1 MKNLFDNLFVL
12 DLANNHFG
20 DIVFGKKIINEFS
33 KLIIKKKINAGIKLQ
48 LRHLDTLIHKDHKK
62 DKNNKYIKRFNETK
76 INLSQFNE
84 LIKTIKLNN
93 ILTIATP
100 FDEKSVTDLI
110 QLDIDILKVASC
122 SASDQNI
129 IKEIAKYN
137 KPLIVSTGGMDIH
150 QVDWVVNYLKK
161 KNSKFAI
168 MHCVSIYPTQDDQLN
183 LGQINVLKNRY
194 NNVPIGFSTHE
205 NQNNTNIIQMAYAL
219 GAQLFER
226 HIGIK
231 TNKYGL
237 NNYSSTSLQL
247 GKWIDS
253 FIKSKKIIGS
263 IKERNAITD
272 LETSTLN
279 SLKRGIYLKK
289 NIKKN
294 NKLTKNDIYFSMPL
308 LENQLTS
315 EIDVIGKK
323 VNDFIKKD
331 KPLFKKNINFLESKK
346 DKIRKI
352 IYEVDALLINSKIK
366 LQDNIKYEIS
376 HHYGLKRFR
385 EYGVVLFDCINR
397 EYCKK
402 ILVVLPRQK
411 HPSHMHKIKE
421 ECFQLLSGDL
431 TLTVNGVT
439 KQLKIGEIIV
449 VKRGAYHK
457 FQSNKGCVFEE
468 ISTKHIKSDSYYFD
482 KEINSNK
489 NRKTIIDK
497 RNLF

>member
-1 MKNLFDNLFVL
+1 
-12 DLANNHFG
+12 
-20 DIVFGKKIINEFS
+20 
-33 KLIIKKKINAGIKLQ
+33 
-48 LRHLDTLIHKDHKK
+48 
-62 DKNNKYIKRFNETK
+62 
-76 INLSQFNE
+76 
-84 LIKTIKLNN
+84 
-93 ILTIATP
+93 
-100 FDEKSVTDLI
+100 
-110 QLDIDILKVASC
+110 
-122 SASDQNI
+122 
-129 IKEIAKYN
+129 
-137 KPLIVSTGGMDIH
+137 MDIH